1 MCVIVRP
8 DGHTQ
13 VFPKPCVAHQR
24 NSVLFEARF
33 GDTRNDHCDA
43 ISTVTLH
50 DRFGNNVSGDAR
62 NAAGEEVNLPMTFAL
77 GRDNGNE
84 CGVFPAPEYGQ
95 FEQDDADVN
104 GYLKKHTEALVK
116 DVGIEAACKLT
127 GKSKATLGRY
137 YSLDDE
143 HSDRYMPVDAVSA
156 LEAAASYPHV
166 TAALAE
172 LRGSTLENIN
182 SGRNSTSG
190 SGGINS
196 DVITLSQRFA
206 MLMGEY
212 NLSIEDGVISINEA
226 KRLLR
231 ETLEL
236 QKILVDMK
244 LHLEDETA

>member
-1 MCVIVRP
+1 M
-8 DGHTQ
+8 
-13 VFPKPCVAHQR
+13 
-24 NSVLFEARF
+24 
-33 GDTRNDHCDA
+33 
-43 ISTVTLH
+43 
-50 DRFGNNVSGDAR
+50 
-62 NAAGEEVNLPMTFAL
+62 
-77 GRDNGNE
+77 
-84 CGVFPAPEYGQ
+84 
-95 FEQDDADVN
+95 N

-137 YSLDDE
+137 YSGDDE
-143 HSDRYMPVDAVSA
+143 HSDRFMPVDAVAA

-172 LRGSTLENIN
+172 LRGSSLENIP
-182 SGRNSTSG
+182 SGRNSTG
-190 SGGINS
+190 GGINA

-212 NLSIEDGVISINEA
+212 NLSIEDGVISVNEA

-236 QKILVDMK
+236 QKILVEMK
-244 LHLEDETA
+244 LHLEEETS